1 MLNFFDILNFFKYL
15 NEIDQV
21 TIEENQND
29 NDVTLEN
36 IKFTNTGNNC
46 LHYALIHNKHRIV
59 IQTYKELDRKGD
71 LDIVQG
77 KPELESLFEELIDF
91 INARPQ
97 DFTDDK
103 INKLFVLYC
112 GLWDKNV
119 NSFYEYKTGE
129 FFNIRFNSKIVL
141 WYYNDSWRITADDI
155 SLEELNTIFNFITAM
170 EDICQ

>member
-1 MLNFFDILNFFKYL
+1 MLNSFDILNFFKYL

-29 NDVTLEN
+29 NDVTLEG
-36 IKFTNTGNNC
+36 IKLTNTGNNC
-46 LHYALIHNKHRIV
+46 LHYALIHDKHRIV

-77 KPELESLFEELIDF
+77 KPELEPLFEELIDF

-112 GLWDKNV
+112 GLWNKNV
-119 NSFYEYKTGE
+119 NYFKTYELDS
-129 FFNIRFNSKIVL
+129 FNIEFNSKIVL
-141 WYYNDSWRITADDI
+141 WYYNDSWHITTDDI
-155 SLEELNTIFNFITAM
+155 SLEEFNTISSFITAM

>member
-1 MLNFFDILNFFKYL
+1 MLNLFDILNFFKYL

-29 NDVTLEN
+29 NDVTLES
-36 IKFTNTGNNC
+36 IKLTNTGNNC
-46 LHYALIHNKHRIV
+46 LHYVLIHNKHRIV
-59 IQTYKELDRKGD
+59 IQTYKELDRKGN

-77 KPELESLFEELIDF
+77 KPELEYLFKELIDF
-91 INARPQ
+91 VNARPQ
-97 DFTDDK
+97 DFTDNR

-129 FFNIRFNSKIVL
+129 SFNIEFNSDIVL
-141 WYYNDSWRITADDI
+141 WYYNDNWHITVDNI
-155 SLEELNTIFNFITAM
+155 SFEELNTISNFITAM
-170 EDICQ
+170 EDVCQ